1 MPSEVE
7 IIAKERR
14 ALMKLMDGGA
24 HRIPHR
30 QVDENLL
37 IATWNIAQFS
47 NKKKSRTLQY
57 IADICERFDIVAI
70 QEVKTDLRGLA
81 RLQALLP
88 GNYKILVSDPTG
100 NAERMAFLYDKRTV
114 MSTGLVCEIGFS
126 GTILQPTAFQFNRMP
141 YCASFRAGRF
151 DFAIAS
157 VHIAEGSRHGQAGL
171 ALREREITELVNI
184 VKKRSQQSIG
194 KTFERD
200 FFVLGDFNIQSN
212 GDRFFN
218 ALTQKPSPRFKMPRG
233 MDQLGTN
240 FFQTKTFDKIA
251 WVPRGSFS
259 FAGRF
264 GVVPFGKVLYKEPGQ
279 EPNAASKE
287 ISDHLPLWVEFKV
300 NALTQELDQII
311 NRNRRMDR

>member
-1 MPSEVE
+1 MPNELE
-7 IIAKERR
+7 IIARERR
-14 ALMKLMDGGA
+14 ALMKLMDSGL
-24 HRIPHR
+24 RSIPHR

-37 IATWNIAQFS
+37 IATWNISQFS
-47 NKKKSRTLQY
+47 NRKKSRALQY

-70 QEVKTDLRGLA
+70 QEVKSDLRGLA
-81 RLQALLP
+81 RLQGLLP

-151 DFAIAS
+151 DFVIAS
-157 VHIAEGSRHGQAGL
+157 VHIAEGSRYGQAGL
-171 ALREREITELVNI
+171 ELREREIIELVKI
-184 VKKRSQQSIG
+184 VKKRSRQDVG

-200 FFVLGDFNIQSN
+200 FFVLGDFNIQRH
-212 GDRFFN
+212 GDRFFK
-218 ALTQKPSPRFKMPRG
+218 ALTEKPYPRFKMPRG

-240 FFQTKTFDKIA
+240 FSQSKTFDKIA
-251 WVPRGSFS
+251 WIPRASFS

-264 GVVPFGKVLYKEPGQ
+264 GVVPFGKVLY
-279 EPNAASKE
+279 
-287 ISDHLPLWVEFKV
+287 
-300 NALTQELDQII
+300 
-311 NRNRRMDR
+311 